1 MNALVR
7 LLRPQQWTKNLFV
20 FMPLF
25 FSGRLTDTRL
35 LANAVIVFF
44 AYSFAASSIYCFND
58 IADVEADRH
67 HPVKCQRP
75 IASGKI
81 SIGMGY
87 ALMSGMLLLSIVMLF
102 MLPGMMVG
110 PMAVIGGYW
119 LMNML
124 YCWRLKHYAIVDVC
138 IIAFGFVLRIIAG
151 GAATNTMVSHWLV
164 MMTFLLT
171 LFLSLAKRRDDVLR
185 MMRTGEPPRHNT
197 SRYNLTFMNQ
207 SITITASVML
217 VCYIMYTVSSDVIA
231 NFGTPYVYLT
241 SIYVLLGILRYIQ
254 LTVVDEKT
262 GDPTSVM
269 LHDHPT
275 LFIVSAWVVT
285 FLIIIYT

>member
-102 MLPGMMVG
+102 MLPGIMVG